1 MMSHNHLR
9 DFNKNIFNRLIH
21 TFAGASYSPFAL
33 IRHVGRRSGTPYE
46 TPIIVEP
53 IGDDSVVIA
62 LTYGPAVDWYRNVL
76 AAGRATLRW
85 HGRTY
90 ALDKPEPIDRATALP
105 AFPAPLRLILRM
117 PGTQHFVRMK
127 SPGRASR

>member
-62 LTYGPAVDWYRNVL
+62 LTYGPAVDWYRNDL
-76 AAGRATLRW
+76 AAGRARLAW
-85 HGRTY
+85 QGRHS
-90 ALDKPEPIDRATALP
+90 ALDTRAPIE
-105 AFPAPLRLILRM
+105 
-117 PGTQHFVRMK
+117 
-127 SPGRASR
+127 